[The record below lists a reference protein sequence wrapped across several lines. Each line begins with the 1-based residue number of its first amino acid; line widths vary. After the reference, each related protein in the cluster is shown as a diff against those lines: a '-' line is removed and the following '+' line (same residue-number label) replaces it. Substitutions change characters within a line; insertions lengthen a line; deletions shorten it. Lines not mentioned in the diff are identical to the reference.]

1 MKKSSTS
8 RQNFLITLFL
18 ALDAGLFI
26 ASWKT
31 MFSGREFF
39 TALDL
44 QHYHTFQV
52 LFH

>member
-1 MKKSSTS
+1 MKKTSTS

-18 ALDAGLFI
+18 TLDARLFI
-26 ASWKT
+26 ASWQT

-44 QHYHTFQV
+44 QDYHTFHV